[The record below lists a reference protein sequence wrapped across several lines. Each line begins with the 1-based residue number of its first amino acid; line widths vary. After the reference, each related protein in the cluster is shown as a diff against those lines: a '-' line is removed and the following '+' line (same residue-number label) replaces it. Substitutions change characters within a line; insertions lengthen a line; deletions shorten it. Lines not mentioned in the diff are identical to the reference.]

1 VIIGVIFLLCGFLF
15 VLIGAGGFV
24 GFMHEGDA
32 FGAWFFMVM
41 FIGGSLGFFA
51 GGAAAFG
58 VRLKSGAGSLREA
71 WRAVFSSGSSAGEDG

>member
-1 VIIGVIFLLCGFLF
+1 MIVGVVFLMCGFLF
-15 VLIGAGGFV
+15 ILIGVGGFV

-41 FIGGSLGFFA
+41 FLGGSLGFFA

-58 VRLKSGAGSLREA
+58 VRLKSGSSSLRDA
-71 WRAVFSSGSSAGEDG
+71 WRAVFSSGSSGEDA